1 MFVWTTTCL
10 LRTDLSVKISAVTK
24 RLHEVRDAVHV
35 FVGFDDDERQI
46 IDSPAFQRLRH
57 IHQLAL
63 TYKVYPGATHKRFE
77 HSLGV
82 MHLAGRIYD
91 VINRP
96 DKVSDS
102 VRAAMPDRSQNDYGY
117 WRTVVRMAALCH
129 DMGHLPFSH
138 AAEEELLPDGVD
150 HESLTWK
157 IVHSDAMT
165 AIFND
170 ITPPVRADDVGKLAV
185 GPRKA
190 ERLRL
195 GVSFSSWEA
204 ILAEVIVGD
213 SFGADRMDYLLRD
226 SLHAG
231 VQYGRFDHDRLI
243 NTLRIMREPVRE
255 KKEVDEEAT
264 EPVLGCERG
273 GLQSAEQL
281 LLARYFMF
289 SQVYHHSTRLAY
301 NEHLKDFL
309 KIWLPNGVFPIDVD
323 EHLATDD
330 TDVLLAIKR
339 AAGNASDPAYDPA
352 RRIVTR
358 DHFKAAYEKKAG
370 PKGGESGDGEPSG
383 DTSND
388 VQALTR
394 AAKQKFGDT
403 RIAYGAPPRRKK
415 PPDFAVWVREDR
427 YKSEWASGLSDV
439 FRRLP
444 ESPDEYVLAD
454 GGICEEVRRWLEAE
468 RGDILAEARATQI
481 KEADEEVTSDESTSA
496 TSDPVGA
503 R

>member
-1 MFVWTTTCL
+1 M
-10 LRTDLSVKISAVTK
+10 SK

-35 FVGFDDDERQI
+35 FVEFDEDERLI

-57 IHQLAL
+57 VHQLAL

-91 VINRP
+91 VITRE
-96 DKVSDS
+96 DKKSDP
-102 VRAAMPDRSQNDYGY
+102 VRSAMPTPGQNDYGY

-138 AAEEELLPDGVD
+138 AAEDDLLPDGVD
-150 HESLTWK
+150 HESLTWQ
-157 IVHSDAMT
+157 IVHSDAM
-165 AIFND
+165 AEIFNS

-190 ERLRL
+190 ERLKL

-226 SLHAG
+226 SLHTG
-231 VQYGRFDHDRLI
+231 VQYGRFDHERLI
-243 NTLRIMREPVRE
+243 NTLRIMREPARE
-255 KKEVDEEAT
+255 EGETDEEAT

-289 SQVYHHSTRLAY
+289 SQLYHHPVRLAY
-301 NEHLKDFL
+301 NEHLKNFL
-309 KIWLPNGVFPIDVD
+309 KLWLPGGVFPIDVD
-323 EHLATDD
+323 GHLSCDD
-330 TDVLLAIKR
+330 ADVLVAIKQ
-339 AAGNASDPAYDPA
+339 AARDPDDPAHDPA

-358 DHFKAAYEKKAG
+358 DHFKVAYEKKAG
-370 PKGGESGDGEPSG
+370 PKGGESGDGEPHG
-383 DTSND
+383 DTSVD
-388 VQALTR
+388 VQALVR
-394 AAKQKFGDT
+394 AAQQKFDPALV
-403 RIAYGAPPRRKK
+403 AYGAPPIKK
-415 PPDFAVWVREDR
+415 KAPDFAVWVREGT

-439 FRRLP
+439 LRKLP

-454 GGICEEVRRWLEAE
+454 DGIRDEVRRWLEKE
-468 RGDILAEARATQI
+468 RDDILTEARATQI
-481 KEADEEVTSDESTSA
+481 KEAEEEVTT
-496 TSDPVGA
+496 
-503 R
+503 

>member
-1 MFVWTTTCL
+1 M
-10 LRTDLSVKISAVTK
+10 
-24 RLHEVRDAVHV
+24 HV
-35 FVGFDDDERQI
+35 FVEFDEDERLVI
-46 IDSPAFQRLRH
+46 ASAPFQRLRH

-82 MHLAGRIYD
+82 MDLAGRIYD
-91 VINRP
+91 VITRG

-102 VRAAMPDRSQNDYGY
+102 VRAAMPDREQNDYGY

-138 AAEEELLPDGVD
+138 AAEDELLPEGVD
-150 HESLTWK
+150 HESLTWT
-157 IVHSDAMT
+157 IVQSPEMAE
-165 AIFND
+165 IFNS
-170 ITPPVRADDVGKLAV
+170 ITPPVRPDDVGKLAV

-195 GVSFSSWEA
+195 GISFSSWEA

-226 SLHAG
+226 SLHTG
-231 VQYGRFDHDRLI
+231 VQYGRFDHERLI
-243 NTLRIMREPVRE
+243 NTLRIMREPARE
-255 KKEVDEEAT
+255 EGETDEEAT

-289 SQVYHHSTRLAY
+289 SQVYHHPTRLAY

-309 KIWLPNGVFPIDVD
+309 KLWLPGGVFPVDTDGHLSFDDIDV
-323 EHLATDD
+323 LQ
-330 TDVLLAIKR
+330 AIKE
-339 AAGNASDPAYDPA
+339 AARNASDPAHDPA
-352 RRIVTR
+352 RRIVKR
-358 DHFKAAYEKKAG
+358 DHFKVAYEKKAG
-370 PKGGESGDGEPSG
+370 RKGGEPDGGEPRG
-383 DTSND
+383 DTSAD
-388 VQALTR
+388 VQTLAR
-394 AAKQKFGDT
+394 AAQAKFGNNLV
-403 RIAYGAPPRRKK
+403 AYGAPPSRKK

-454 GGICEEVRRWLEAE
+454 AGIREEVHRWLEKE
-468 RGDILAEARATQI
+468 RDDILAKAHEAQI
-481 KEADEEVTSDESTSA
+481 KEAEEEVTT
-496 TSDPVGA
+496 
-503 R
+503 